1 MSISEIKQHVAN
13 LEQAMDD
20 NPLAMWGLILASLL
34 VLLVFGGLIFH
45 ALLDRKRER
54 EKIKAVE
61 RLHKHL
67 QSLPSSK
74 S

>member
-1 MSISEIKQHVAN
+1 MSLSEIKQHVGN
-13 LEQAMDD
+13 LEQTMDD
-20 NPLAMWGLILASLL
+20 NPLAMWGLLLAGLL
-34 VLLVFGGLIFH
+34 VLLVFGGLIFD
-45 ALLDRKRER
+45 ALLQRKRER